1 MSKRH
6 AHAANKLLP
15 LLVPRTGFFSLGLS
29 FSMLLVIA
37 MTAGA
42 IFYVVGRIGTPPGGW

>member
-6 AHAANKLLP
+6 AHSAGKLQP
-15 LLVPRTGFFSLGLS
+15 LLVPRTGFRQLELS
-29 FSMLLVIA
+29 FSLLLAIA